1 MVRAYL
7 PPVLPVPSLIV
18 RRVNCR
24 HELPFWDGFFNI
36 VISCPIILPELQGS
50 QKCIKLVMGNPVWD
64 RGPLLDVAVH
74 IVAETVTQ
82 PYFGL
87 QFHHSFND
95 NVLSYVLY
103 TIC

>member
-1 MVRAYL
+1 MTNTCV
-7 PPVLPVPSLIV
+7 
-18 RRVNCR
+18 
-24 HELPFWDGFFNI
+24 
-36 VISCPIILPELQGS
+36 
-50 QKCIKLVMGNPVWD
+50 GNPVWD

-95 NVLSYVLY
+95 VLSYVLY
-103 TIC
+103 TIY